1 MSKALSRYNGV
12 RVTLTNSP
20 GAEYSYVTV
29 SVKDRHGHWAD
40 WSLLFPA
47 VRESHQ
53 PMVNVRDALTVALA
67 AIERVRD
74 EL

>member
-1 MSKALSRYNGV
+1 MTAAESRYNGV

-20 GAEYSYVTV
+20 GADFSYVNV

-47 VRESHQ
+47 IRESHQ
-53 PMVNVRDALTVALA
+53 PMANVRDALTVALA